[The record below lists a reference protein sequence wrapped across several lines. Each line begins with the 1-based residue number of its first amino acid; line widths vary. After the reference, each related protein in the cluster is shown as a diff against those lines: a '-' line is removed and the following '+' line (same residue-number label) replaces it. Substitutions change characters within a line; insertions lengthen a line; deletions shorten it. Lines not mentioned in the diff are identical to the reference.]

1 MQQTMSF
8 LPIFFQI
15 PFCYP
20 TQLKLLIRSRHHGKK
35 TFNLWEISSNQ
46 SWVELKKLSARKS
59 RKLIYAL
66 NLCESFPHH
75 RWKLFALPGKIK
87 INRKKSKQEKLQF
100 LIQHTAAAAV
110 KARKNAVLSARRR
123 KKMKNWRKKNF
134 TGEQTRAPL
143 KSNKKHRKCW
153 RRDEFSSGCPI
164 RFNDDIFMK
173 FSLSLS
179 LSRPSGR
186 IEQQRALKESCHHLG
201 TLSE

>member
-8 LPIFFQI
+8 LPIFFFQI

-66 NLCESFPHH
+66 NLCESFLHH

-87 INRKKSKQEKLQF
+87 INRKKIKAGKNAISHTTHSSNSSEGEKKCSVECTSTEEDEKLEEKEF
-100 LIQHTAAAAV
+100 H
-110 KARKNAVLSARRR
+110 RRADSSSI
-123 KKMKNWRKKNF
+123 KK
-134 TGEQTRAPL
+134 Q
-143 KSNKKHRKCW
+143 
-153 RRDEFSSGCPI
+153 
-164 RFNDDIFMK
+164 
-173 FSLSLS
+173 
-179 LSRPSGR
+179 
-186 IEQQRALKESCHHLG
+186 
-201 TLSE
+201 